1 MSNNKTKPTWTI
13 DKAERFVY
21 SSLVSLRPKRL
32 IIETLVR
39 NGIAAGKAEKIH
51 EDAILSLS
59 PSDNATL
66 RASIAYGVSNL
77 LETVEEAIEA
87 AVARGDF
94 ISHTQLLKL
103 KQRTLEG
110 YASQFTDKLGD
121 IDRDTTDQEAVL
133 QLNRIFGSRDE

>member
-21 SSLVSLRPKRL
+21 SSLASLRPKRL
-32 IIETLVR
+32 ILETVTR
-39 NGIAAGKAEKIH
+39 NGIPAAKAEKIY

-87 AVARGDF
+87 AVARDDWQ
-94 ISHTQLLKL
+94 SHTQLLKL
-103 KQRTLEG
+103 KGKVLAD
-110 YASQFTDKLGD
+110 YAGQFTD
-121 IDRDTTDQEAVL
+121 RDGNVDKNTTDQEAIL
-133 QLNRIFGSRDE
+133 KLAQIFGSRDE

>member
-21 SSLVSLRPKRL
+21 SSLASLRPKRL

-110 YASQFTDKLGD
+110 YASQFTDKDGN
-121 IDRDTTDQEAVL
+121 IDKNTTDQEAIL
-133 QLNRIFGSRDE
+133 QLNRIFGDKDE

>member
-21 SSLVSLRPKRL
+21 SSLASLRPKRL

-87 AVARGDF
+87 AVARDDWQ
-94 ISHTQLLKL
+94 SHTQLLKL
-103 KQRTLEG
+103 KGKVLAD
-110 YASQFTDKLGD
+110 YAGQFTDKDGNVD
-121 IDRDTTDQEAVL
+121 KNTTDQEAIL
-133 QLNRIFGSRDE
+133 KLAQIFGSRDE